1 MMQRTAQSRPHN
13 PAVSTPTARKSGTA
27 MSGSRVAAETS
38 LASVRRFKV
47 RGLYNAWT
55 LVSVAQIAGAV
66 ERIAP
71 LPLAE
76 EWDNCGLQAGDP
88 AAQADRM
95 LVALTPLPEV
105 FDEAE
110 EKGADFLLFHHPL
123 IFEPLTSIVVSTY
136 PGDLL
141 ARAICNGLAVYAA
154 HTSYDAAPAGVS
166 VALAKALGLGGSL
179 RVLSP
184 RGALRKLV
192 VFVPEEN
199 VDDVAK
205 ALAEAGAGVIGDY
218 SECTFRTRGTG
229 TFRGG
234 DDTNPYLGEKGRL
247 EKAQEVRL
255 ETVVAAHSLRR
266 AVDAATAAHPY
277 EEVALDIY
285 PVEGSPED
293 CGYGRLGN
301 LPERLT
307 AEELR
312 EHVSGSLGFPSRL
325 VADSGRRIETVAVLG
340 GSGGSF
346 IPEVAASGAHA
357 YVTGD
362 VDYHDALLAES
373 LGLTVID
380 AGHAATELP
389 SLRPLARQ
397 LAELV
402 DVPVEV
408 SRVRR

>member
-1 MMQRTAQSRPHN
+1 
-13 PAVSTPTARKSGTA
+13 
-27 MSGSRVAAETS
+27 
-38 LASVRRFKV
+38 
-47 RGLYNAWT
+47 LYNAWT
-55 LVSVAQIAGAV
+55 LASVAQIAEAV
-66 ERIAP
+66 EHIAP

-76 EWDNCGLQAGDP
+76 EWDNCGLQVGDP
-88 AAQADRM
+88 AAPVGRV
-95 LVALTPLPEV
+95 LVALTPLPQV
-105 FDEAE
+105 FEEAE

-123 IFEPLTSIVVSTY
+123 IFDPLKSLVTSSY

-141 ARAICNGLAVYAA
+141 ARAIQADFAVYAA
-154 HTSYDAAPAGVS
+154 HTSYDAAPTGVS
-166 VALAKALGLGGSL
+166 VALAGTMGLRGPL

-199 VDDVAK
+199 VDAVAE
-205 ALAEAGAGVIGDY
+205 ALAGAGAGVIGDY
-218 SECTFRTRGTG
+218 TECTFRTLGTG

-234 DDTNPYLGEKGRL
+234 EEANPYLGEKGRL
-247 EKAQEVRL
+247 ERVQEVRV
-255 ETVVAAHSLRR
+255 ETVVPAHAVKR
-266 AVDAATAAHPY
+266 AVDTATAAHPY
-277 EEVALDIY
+277 EEVALDVY
-285 PVEGSPED
+285 PQEGFPES
-293 CGYGRLGN
+293 CGYGRVGI
-301 LPERLT
+301 LPEPLT

-312 EHVSGSLGFPSRL
+312 EHISRSLGFEARL
-325 VADSGRRIETVAVLG
+325 VADVGRLIETVAALG

-357 YVTGD
+357 FVTGD

-373 LGLTVID
+373 LGVTVID

-389 SLRPLARQ
+389 SLEPLALR
-397 LAELV
+397 LAEIV

>member
-1 MMQRTAQSRPHN
+1 MTGR
-13 PAVSTPTARKSGTA
+13 
-27 MSGSRVAAETS
+27 RVAAETS
-38 LASVRRFKV
+38 SASLRRFKV
-47 RGLYNAWT
+47 RGLYNAGI
-55 LVSVAQIAGAV
+55 LVRVAQIAEAV

-71 LPLAE
+71 LALAE
-76 EWDNCGLQAGDP
+76 DWDNCGLQVGDP
-88 AAQADRM
+88 EVEVNRV
-95 LVALTPLPEV
+95 LVALTPLPEI
-105 FDEAE
+105 FEEAE

-123 IFEPLTSIVVSTY
+123 IFDPLKAIVTSSY

-141 ARAICNGLAVYAA
+141 ARAIRNGHAVYAA

-166 VALAKALGLGGSL
+166 VALARRLDLGGPL

-199 VDDVAK
+199 VDAVAK
-205 ALAEAGAGVIGDY
+205 ALAGAGAGVIGDY
-218 SECTFRTRGTG
+218 TECTFRTQGRG

-234 DDTNPYLGEKGRL
+234 EGANPYLGEKGRL
-247 EKAQEVRL
+247 EQVEEVRM
-255 ETVVAAHSLRR
+255 ETVVPAHAVQR
-266 AVDAATAAHPY
+266 AVEAATAAHPY
-277 EEVALDIY
+277 EEIALDVY
-285 PVEGSPED
+285 PVEGSPEG
-293 CGYGRLGN
+293 CGYGRLGT
-301 LPERLT
+301 LTERLT

-312 EHVSGSLGFPSRL
+312 EHVSESLGFPARL
-325 VADSGRRIETVAVLG
+325 VADPGRRIETVAVLG

-346 IPEVAASGAHA
+346 IPEVAVSGAHA

-389 SLRPLARQ
+389 SLEPLALQ
-397 LAELV
+397 LTELV

>member
-1 MMQRTAQSRPHN
+1 
-13 PAVSTPTARKSGTA
+13 
-27 MSGSRVAAETS
+27 MSGRRVAAETS
-38 LASVRRFKV
+38 SASLRRFTV
-47 RGLYNAWT
+47 RGLYNAWI
-55 LVSVAQIAGAV
+55 LVRVAQIAEAV

-71 LPLAE
+71 SALAE
-76 EWDNCGLQAGDP
+76 EWDNCGLQVGDL
-88 AAQADRM
+88 AAEANRV

-105 FDEAE
+105 LEEAE

-123 IFEPLTSIVVSTY
+123 IFDPLKTLVTSSY
-136 PGDLL
+136 PGGLL
-141 ARAICNGLAVYAA
+141 ARAIRNGLAVYAA

-166 VALAKALGLGGSL
+166 VALAKALGLGRPL

-199 VDDVAK
+199 VDAVAK
-205 ALAEAGAGVIGDY
+205 ALAEVGAGVIGDY
-218 SECTFRTRGTG
+218 TECTFRTQGTG

-234 DDTNPYLGEKGRL
+234 DETNPYLGEKGRL
-247 EKAQEVRL
+247 EEVEEIRI
-255 ETVVAAHSLRR
+255 ETVVPAHTLPH

-277 EEVALDIY
+277 EEIALDVY
-285 PVEGSPED
+285 TVEGSPEG
-293 CGYGRLGN
+293 CGYGRLGT
-301 LPERLT
+301 LPERLS

-312 EHVSGSLGFPSRL
+312 EHVSESLGFPARL
-325 VADSGRRIETVAVLG
+325 VADAGRRIETVAALG
-340 GSGGSF
+340 GSGSSF
-346 IPEVAASGAHA
+346 IPEAAASGAHA

-362 VDYHDALLAES
+362 IDYHDTLLAES

-389 SLRPLARQ
+389 SLEPLAVR

-408 SRVRR
+408 GQVRR

>member
-1 MMQRTAQSRPHN
+1 M
-13 PAVSTPTARKSGTA
+13 
-27 MSGSRVAAETS
+27 
-38 LASVRRFKV
+38 
-47 RGLYNAWT
+47 YNAGIM
-55 LVSVAQIAGAV
+55 VRVEQIAEAV

-71 LPLAE
+71 ISLAE
-76 EWDNCGLQAGDP
+76 EWDNCGLQVGDP
-88 AAQADRM
+88 GAEVHQV

-105 FDEAE
+105 LDEAE

-123 IFEPLTSIVVSTY
+123 IFEPLKSVITSSY

-141 ARAICNGLAVYAA
+141 ARAMHNGLAVYAA

-166 VALAKALGLGGSL
+166 VALARTLGLGGPL

-199 VDDVAK
+199 LDAVAK
-205 ALAEAGAGVIGDY
+205 ALAQAGAGVIGDY
-218 SECTFRTRGTG
+218 TECTFRTRGRG

-234 DDTNPYLGEKGRL
+234 EGANPYLGEKGRL
-247 EKAQEVRL
+247 EEVEEVRM
-255 ETVVAAHSLRR
+255 ETVVPVHTVDY
-266 AVDAATAAHPY
+266 AVKAATAAHPY
-277 EEVALDIY
+277 EELALDVY
-285 PVEGSPED
+285 PVEGSPEGY
-293 CGYGRLGN
+293 GYGRLGT
-301 LPERLT
+301 LPGRLT
-307 AEELR
+307 AEELG

-325 VADSGRRIETVAVLG
+325 VADSGRRIETVAALG

-346 IPEVAASGAHA
+346 IPEAAASGAHA

-389 SLRPLARQ
+389 SLEPLALR
-397 LAELV
+397 LAEKV